1 MYAHLIAR
9 LESGATVVAPNRRL
23 AAAVRRAYDVRA
35 RDAGHTAWR
44 APDVIP
50 WNAWLER
57 GYRDAFVAGAAER
70 LLIDAAQSRMLWQRI
85 VADAP
90 EADGL
95 LQIDSTAYTAEQA
108 WALTHGFMLWPAL
121 QSLPLAP
128 EAHAFV
134 AWAKEFDKF
143 CTLERL
149 VDNARLADVVADL
162 VRQGAIA
169 LPAGLVIF
177 GFDRLTPQ
185 QHALLDDIAQRG
197 VAVQIETSSDAPL
210 DGEAPATAIAR
221 RHAGVLEEI
230 RAAAHW
236 ARTEL
241 AANPHSRIGVVVP
254 ELTRLRSAI
263 ARIFDEVLVP
273 AALLHPE
280 RATTRPWNM
289 SLGAPLADW
298 PLVHAALLVLELAC
312 GSLSLIRA
320 SVLLRSP
327 FIGGADSERSSRA
340 LLDARLRRQG
350 DPHLTLDA
358 LISHAG
364 TEGHFY
370 TCGLLADR
378 LSTLRN
384 RVRSLPPGPRPI
396 SFWGPALQ
404 ALLAAAQWPGEREL
418 DSREYQTFSKWKELM
433 ASLSRL
439 EIVSPALSLRAVV
452 ETLRGLAADQVFQ
465 PETPDVPIQVLGALE
480 SAHIEF
486 DAILVLGLTDEV
498 WPRIA
503 QPNPLL
509 PIDLQRAR
517 DLPRASAGW
526 ELAFAR
532 RLQSGWRRAAKRTVF
547 SYHCAEGDR
556 IFAASPLL
564 AGMPLEDSASTDAQV
579 ILDFREVMR
588 RSSALDS
595 VADWNGSALAEGVAF
610 FGGARLLQ
618 DQAACPF
625 RAFAVHRL
633 GARSLEHPHQGLDPR
648 DRGVLLH
655 GALANLWTE
664 LRTQASLV
672 GAEPD
677 ALNQLIEDCVDRAI
691 AKMRRNRTSTFQSRF
706 LALERERLTALLL
719 EWLELER
726 QRGEFEVIACEDE
739 RTVDVGGLTLNLRLD
754 RVDRLAGGGEV
765 LIDYKT
771 GPASPGMWSS
781 QRPDEPQLPLYSTT
795 REVSPLAL
803 AFARV
808 CRGESY
814 YAGLAAQPGIAR
826 GLHELPHKHYA
837 PRHSDWAVLLADY
850 RTTLEQLATGFRS
863 GLAAVDPKYP
873 SKTCDFCEL
882 ATLCRVS
889 EVVDRGS
896 PTRADYTP
904 ADGTPNE

>member
-1 MYAHLIAR
+1 MYAHFIAR
-9 LESGATVVAPNRRL
+9 LESGATVITPNRRL
-23 AAAVRRAYDVRA
+23 AAAIRRTYDVHA
-35 RDAGHTAWR
+35 RDAGQAAWR
-44 APDVIP
+44 SPDVIP

-57 GYRDAFVAGAAER
+57 GYREAFIAGATER
-70 LLIDAAQSRMLWQRI
+70 LLIDAAQARMLWQRI
-85 VADAP
+85 VADTP
-90 EADGL
+90 EADSL
-95 LQIDSTAYTAEQA
+95 LQIDSTAHAAEEA
-108 WALTHGFMLWPAL
+108 WTLAHAFLLWPAL
-121 QSLPLAP
+121 QSLALSA
-128 EAHAFV
+128 EARAF
-134 AWAKEFDKF
+134 ASWAKAFDKF
-143 CTLERL
+143 CTRERL
-149 VDNARLADVVADL
+149 VDHARLTDVVADL

-169 LPAGLVIF
+169 LPADLVVF
-177 GFDRLTPQ
+177 GFDRLAPQ
-185 QHALLDDIAQRG
+185 QQALLDDFAQQG
-197 VAVQIETSSDAPL
+197 IAVQIETSSDTRL
-210 DGEAPATAIAR
+210 DDDAPAPASTR

-236 ARTEL
+236 ARAEL
-241 AANPHSRIGVVVP
+241 TANPHSRIGVVVP
-254 ELTRLRSAI
+254 ELTQLRSGI
-263 ARIFDEVLVP
+263 TRIFDEVLVP
-273 AALLHPE
+273 VALLHPE

-298 PLVHAALLVLELAC
+298 PIVHAALLILELAC

-340 LLDARLRRQG
+340 LLDARLRKQG
-350 DPHLTLDA
+350 DPHVVLDA
-358 LISHAG
+358 LISHAN

-370 TCGLLADR
+370 TCGLLAER

-384 RVRSLPPGPRPI
+384 RVRSLPTAPQPI

-404 ALLAAAQWPGEREL
+404 ALLAAVQWPGEREL
-418 DSREYQTFSKWKELM
+418 DSREYQTFSKWKELI

-452 ETLRGLAADQVFQ
+452 RTLRGLAAEQVFQ

-509 PIDLQRAR
+509 PIDLQRSR
-517 DLPRASAGW
+517 DLPRASAEW

-564 AGMPLEDSASTDAQV
+564 AGMPLDDCAADVEAP
-579 ILDFREVMR
+579 LDFREAIR
-588 RSSALDS
+588 RSSALES

-633 GARSLEHPHQGLDPR
+633 GARALEHPHEGLDPR

-664 LRTQASLV
+664 LRTQANLL
-672 GAEPD
+672 GAEYD
-677 ALNQLIEDCVDRAI
+677 ALNELIEASVDRAI

-726 QRGEFEVIACEDE
+726 QRGPFEVIACEE
-739 RTVDVGGLTLNLRLD
+739 ARVVNVGGLALNLRLD
-754 RVDRLAGGGEV
+754 RIDRVAGGGEF
-765 LIDYKT
+765 LLDYKT
-771 GPASPGMWSS
+771 GEVRLKMWMGE
-781 QRPDEPQLPLYSTT
+781 RPDEPQLPLYSIA
-795 REVSPLAL
+795 REATPQAVG
-803 AFARV
+803 FARV

-814 YAGLAAQPGIAR
+814 FVGLAAQRGIAEKGIAEDVR
-826 GLHELPHKHYA
+826 ELPHRSWPLHL
-837 PRHSDWAVLLADY
+837 DWTSLLTDW
-850 RTTLEQLATGFRS
+850 RRILEQLATGFRS
-863 GLAAVDPKYP
+863 GVAVVDPKYP

-889 EVVDRGS
+889 EVVDRGA
-896 PTRADYTP
+896 PTRS
-904 ADGTPNE
+904 DGAPE